1 MMMIMMMTTT
11 TTTTTTTIPCPAGG
25 DPAATTRWPGGFR
38 FVVRAR
44 RPKYDW
50 QKSRGA
56 FDGVW
61 KCVYAHTRSRTRKL
75 FMSALRWWQRRR
87 AGGRVIHLTR
97 YTRFLRRFL
106 RFRTYS
112 LPPVGATPPAPTFTF
127 IYLLSSV
134 VVPRSRFRNWTTTM
148 KTIK

>member
-1 MMMIMMMTTT
+1 MMIKMMTTT
-11 TTTTTTTIPCPAGG
+11 TTTTTTITTIPCPAGG
-25 DPAATTRWPGGFR
+25 DDTLAGWFSICCSRAAPEVRLTKSPAVLLTVCGNACT
-38 FVVRAR
+38 
-44 RPKYDW
+44 
-50 QKSRGA
+50 
-56 FDGVW
+56 
-61 KCVYAHTRSRTRKL
+61 RTRG
-75 FMSALRWWQRRR
+75 R
-87 AGGRVIHLTR
+87 AHANFSWAPFVGGNGGRVIHLTR

-112 LPPVGATPPAPTFTF
+112 LPPVGAAPPAPTFTF